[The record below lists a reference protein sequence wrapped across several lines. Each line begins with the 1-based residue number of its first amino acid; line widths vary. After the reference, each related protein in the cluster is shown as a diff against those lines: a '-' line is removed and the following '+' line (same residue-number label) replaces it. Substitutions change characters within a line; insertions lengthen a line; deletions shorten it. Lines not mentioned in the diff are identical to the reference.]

1 MSNIHGEL
9 FRSCFPTTEDFE
21 NSYKNSMFY
30 VDKNYLQEYRKHMV
44 AMDHIANMAKS
55 YILNNWQK
63 VEDWSDL
70 DVKIRAGNTGMETH
84 YYKYVDRGGW
94 NIRNEKVAEVFEQ
107 MRKEEEDNQ
116 NLIRVFNEVVL
127 DPTDGDFSV
136 TINNTEHWWINDDA
150 IITIA
155 DYIELQL
162 NSKEV

>member
-1 MSNIHGEL
+1 MSNIPGQI
-9 FRSCFPTTEDFE
+9 FNPCFLTEDEFE
-21 NSYKNSMFY
+21 NGYKNSEFY
-30 VDKNYLQEYRKHMV
+30 VDKNFLSEYRKHMV

-63 VEDWSDL
+63 VEDWSEL
-70 DVKIRAGNTGMETH
+70 DIKIHAGNTGKETH

-94 NIRNEKVAEVFEQ
+94 NIRNEKVAEVFEE
-107 MRKEEEDNQ
+107 MRKEEEANQ
-116 NLIRVFNEVVL
+116 NPIRVFNEVVL

-136 TINNTEHWWINDDA
+136 KINDTEHWWINDDA